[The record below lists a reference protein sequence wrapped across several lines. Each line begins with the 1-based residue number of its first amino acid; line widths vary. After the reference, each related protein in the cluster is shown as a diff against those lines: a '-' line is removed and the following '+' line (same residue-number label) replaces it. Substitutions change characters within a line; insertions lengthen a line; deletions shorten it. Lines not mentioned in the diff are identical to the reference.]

1 MKNLEFGSLYKFL
14 VSFGIVL
21 LSLPIAV
28 FVVLWNNDVL
38 LISNEEFELLSEYSK
53 NAVLSQQQIK
63 EILLIIAVVA
73 CILFF
78 LCGFVCFVVGL
89 INWKK
94 IQKTIDASL
103 ELDKNLK
110 ENEYKMSQE
119 EILKKA
125 QTEVVESEKG
135 VTKITEN
142 ERLNVSQERLSKY
155 MQIEDKCFS
164 KIQTDIK
171 GKGYLLKRHLRI
183 GKYEYDFVGVSPY
196 SDTDVIYEV
205 KYWQRPY
212 KNLILQT
219 LERLKD
225 SCLQYQTARR
235 KNFKCNLMVVVP
247 QNSTELFKQALK
259 GIDIESYPYI
269 HLEIIEEQKLL

>member
-21 LSLPIAV
+21 FSLPIAV
-28 FVVLWNNDVL
+28 FVVLWNNNVL

-53 NAVLSQQQIK
+53 NAVLKQQQIK
-63 EILLIIAVVA
+63 EVLLIIAMIA
-73 CILFF
+73 CIIFF
-78 LCGFVCFVVGL
+78 LFGMICFVVGL
-89 INWKK
+89 MNGRR

-110 ENEYKMSQE
+110 ESEYKMSQE

-125 QTEVVESEKG
+125 QTEVIESEKG
-135 VTKITEN
+135 VIKITES

-155 MQIEDKCFS
+155 MQIEDKCFA

-183 GKYEYDFVGVSPY
+183 GRYEYDFVGVSAY
-196 SDTDVIYEV
+196 NDTDIIYEV

-212 KNLILQT
+212 KNLIIQT

-225 SCLQYQTARR
+225 SCLQYQTTRC
-235 KNFKCNLMVVVP
+235 KNFKCNLLVVVP
-247 QNSTELFKQALK
+247 KDSTEMFKRAFK
-259 GIDIESYPYI
+259 GINVESYPYI
-269 HLEIIEEQKLL
+269 HLEIIEEQKII